1 MAGYPESTWRLIFSP
16 AADGAT
22 QMAVDEAIWRAV
34 AAGRALP
41 TLRFYA
47 WSPPCLSL
55 GRHQPLEQV
64 NRAAL
69 QEAGYGL
76 VRRPTGGKAI
86 LHTDEL
92 TYSLAVSLAD
102 PRVRGGVLE
111 SCARLS
117 RGLLLGLQILGI
129 RDATASRR
137 ESRSPLGPVCFE
149 EAADFEIAVEGRKI
163 VGSAQVRGGGGL
175 LQHGSLPL
183 WGDITRV
190 CRFLVPAADPERV
203 RGRAATLE
211 EIGQRVSWVEAA
223 QAMAEGFARALSL
236 RLEPGD
242 LSDEEQEAAERL
254 RVEKYN
260 SEAWT
265 ARH

>member
-1 MAGYPESTWRLIFSP
+1 MSGYPESTWRLIFSP

-41 TLRFYA
+41 TLRLYA

-55 GRHQPLEQV
+55 GRHQPVEQV
-64 NRAAL
+64 NRGAL

-86 LHTDEL
+86 LHADEL
-92 TYSLAVSLAD
+92 TYSMAVPLTD

-117 RGLLLGLQILGI
+117 RGLLAGLTALGVSG
-129 RDATASRR
+129 ATASRR
-137 ESRSPLGPVCFE
+137 ASRSPPGPVCFE
-149 EAADFEIAVEGRKI
+149 EVADFEIAVAGRKI

-183 WGDITRV
+183 WGDIARV
-190 CRFLVPAADPERV
+190 CRFLIPAADPERV
-203 RGRAATLE
+203 RRRAVTLE
-211 EIGQRVSWVEAA
+211 EVGRRVSWAEAA
-223 QAMAEGFARALSL
+223 QAMAEGFAQALSL
-236 RLEPGD
+236 RLEPDD
-242 LSDEEQEAAERL
+242 LTDEEREAAERL
-254 RVEKYN
+254 RLEKY
-260 SEAWT
+260 STEAWT